1 MLQNPHFSSHAEQQ
15 AALGSAAKLDPVKH
29 PRRHAIQQA
38 REKFKPPKRCHQP
51 ASEARTPDLLE
62 RARALTH
69 LSMTEAARELGVS
82 NSVIDRLRN
91 DYGLVFA
98 RSVRRSGA
106 DRVKALAGANKT
118 MKELAAAAGLTYNH
132 TYKLCKLHG
141 IEPGVPYGQNA
152 EGS

>member
-15 AALGSAAKLDPVKH
+15 AALGCAAKLDPVKH
-29 PRRHAIQQA
+29 PHRHAIQQA
-38 REKFKPPKRCHQP
+38 REKFRPTKRCHQP
-51 ASEARTPDLLE
+51 ASEERTPELLE
-62 RARALTH
+62 KAKALAH
-69 LSMTEAARELGVS
+69 LGLMEAARELGVS
-82 NSVIDRLRN
+82 RSVLDRLRA
-91 DYGLVFA
+91 DYGIEFA
-98 RSVRRSGA
+98 KPAGRNGA